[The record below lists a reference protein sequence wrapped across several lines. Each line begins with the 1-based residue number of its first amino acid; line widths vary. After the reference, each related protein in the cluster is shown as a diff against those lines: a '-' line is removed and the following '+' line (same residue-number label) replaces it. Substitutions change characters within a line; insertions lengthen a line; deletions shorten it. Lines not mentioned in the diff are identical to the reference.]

1 MKQIGKLAV
10 RIIAA
15 TSFALLFVPS
25 TFADWRPADGTW
37 RLAAQRDR
45 ITVEG
50 RITNIERERGGYRVV
65 LDHGDYKF
73 FLNNLEVSRAPRRMW
88 VADLRIG
95 SFVRVRGYGNSRG
108 WVDVDSIE
116 WLGGGDRYDRD
127 RDRDRDRG
135 IERGVVRGT
144 VTRIDLRHE
153 RLTLRQDGTDRIVE
167 VNMERVDR
175 HARGAD
181 LDDLRRGDHVS
192 LFGGWVRNDLFGAER
207 IEGIHSRY

>member
-10 RIIAA
+10 RILAA
-15 TSFALLFVPS
+15 TSFAILFVPS

-37 RLAAQRDR
+37 QTVARRDL

-50 RITNIERERGGYRVV
+50 RITSIERERGGYRVS
-65 LDHGDYKF
+65 LDHGDYRF

-88 VADLRIG
+88 VADLRVG
-95 SFVRVRGYGNSRG
+95 SFVRVRGYSNARG
-108 WVDVDSIE
+108 WVDAESVE
-116 WLGGGDRYDRD
+116 WLGGGDRDRYDRD
-127 RDRDRDRG
+127 RG
-135 IERGVVRGT
+135 GVERGVVRGT

-153 RLTLRQDGTDRIVE
+153 RITLRVDGSDRFVE

-207 IEGIHSRY
+207 IEGIHSRR

>member
-15 TSFALLFVPS
+15 ASFAMLAVPS
-25 TFADWRPADGTW
+25 TFADSRPADGTW
-37 RLAAQRDR
+37 QLVARHDR

-50 RITNIERERGGYRVV
+50 RITSIDRERGGYRVV
-65 LDHGDYKF
+65 LDHGDYRF

-88 VADLRIG
+88 VADLRVG
-95 SFVRVRGYGNSRG
+95 SFVRVRGYSNSRG
-108 WVDVDSIE
+108 WVDVDSVE
-116 WLGGGDRYDRD
+116 WLGGGDRYGD

-135 IERGVVRGT
+135 YERGVVRGT
-144 VTRIDLRHE
+144 VTRIDLRRE
-153 RLTLRQDGTDRIVE
+153 RITLRQDGTNRFIE

-207 IEGIHSRY
+207 IEGIHSRH